1 MATSSTVKRLVC
13 SLMDTKLAGVP
24 AWAAQTLTKQN
35 ATAAAT
41 EFVSS
46 YKVHTEVFVR
56 MPVRV

>member
-46 YKVHTEVFVR
+46 YKVR
-56 MPVRV
+56 RCL